1 MREAYRKLID
11 SIFYPM
17 SRVITTLLA
26 RFSGNS
32 VEVAL
37 ADWDRA
43 LGRNTTKAEHM
54 NEMLGQRK
62 LSHHKVA

>member
-1 MREAYRKLID
+1 MRKAYWKLID

-26 RFSGNS
+26 RFTGNS

-43 LGRNTTKAEHM
+43 LGRKTIKAEDMH
-54 NEMLGQRK
+54 EVLGQRK
-62 LSHHKVA
+62 LGHHDVV